1 METPQKPNRSKVFYT
16 PQTPAP
22 EELNEI
28 KSFDRRTNFI
38 KIDGFLKS
46 LTKQEICSLGKVFKN
61 PIRFGKSQEAQVG
74 KKAKVVKSSQA
85 FRIEIDPSF
94 GMAAKIMKNTP
105 RNMREIEWY
114 YYFMDKYPNF
124 PNFPLVSKYEIC
136 DVCSVSKTYN
146 QKDWIQEVVE
156 QENCIVL
163 FSELADGDLQSQKR
177 DMNEPEI
184 ASMVSQVLMILLI
197 FEQEEIIHYDLNFGN
212 LLFHNQTVELS
223 YLDGQITIPSEGKVW
238 TIWDLEMMSKN
249 EDPIP
254 FDSEIKP
261 KVKNTFEVDWK
272 TTFLPKLVD
281 YFHDSTF
288 VQHVREITN
297 LPTTTS
303 IWEVIVQL

>member
-1 METPQKPNRSKVFYT
+1 METPVKTRPNQT
-16 PQTPAP
+16 PQTPIP
-22 EELNEI
+22 EESN
-28 KSFDRRTNFI
+28 DRRTNFL
-38 KIDGFLKS
+38 KIDGFLNS

-94 GMAAKIMKNTP
+94 GMSAKIMKNTP
-105 RNMREIEWY
+105 RNMREIQWY
-114 YYFMDKYPNF
+114 HYFMERYPNI

-177 DMNEPEI
+177 YMNEQEI

-212 LLFHNQTVELS
+212 LLFHNQKVELT

-254 FDSEIKP
+254 FDAEIKP

-281 YFHDSTF
+281 YFSDSPF